1 MNILVKKSGPMSTLQ
16 DLGRIGYQKHGV
28 LVNGAMDS
36 FSSRLANL
44 LVGNNPE
51 EASLEM
57 TMLGATMQLQEGMIF
72 ALTGADL
79 AATIDGQP
87 VPRFRP
93 ICVKR
98 DCLLTC
104 GFGKQGCRGY
114 FAVAGG
120 FDVPIIM
127 GSKSTYL
134 RAKIGGF
141 EGRALAEGDVLKVGA
156 SSAAMQ
162 IFAQR
167 VMQKDGVNS
176 AFATV
181 SWYVPGTFIFGDD
194 VIRVTKG
201 QQYDW
206 FTEESIHAKGLST
219 AVGDEGGFAPNL
231 KSNEEAIQ
239 VIVEAI
245 KNAGYK
251 PGEQVMIALDTAASE
266 IFKAGKYH
274 LAGEGVTKTAAQM
287 VDWYEEL
294 CKKYPIISIED
305 GLAEDDWKGWKL
317 LTEKLGD
324 KIQLVG
330 DDLFV
335 TNVERL
341 EKGIKGGVANSILI
355 KVNQIGTLTEAFAAI
370 EMAKQAGY
378 TCVISHRSGETE
390 DTTLAD
396 IAVAVNAGQIKTGA
410 PARSERV
417 AKYNQLLRI
426 EEDLASAAQYNGK
439 KVFYNLKN
447 LK

>member
-162 IFAQR
+162 LFAQR
-167 VMQKDGVNS
+167 VMQKDVVNS

-206 FTEESIHAKGLST
+206 FTEESIHDFFNEPYSITLQSDRMGYRL
-219 AVGDEGGFAPNL
+219 EGTLLQYKEKRELVSEPVIFG
-231 KSNEEAIQ
+231 SIQ
-239 VIVEAI
+239 VPADG
-245 KNAGYK
+245 N
-251 PGEQVMIALDTAASE
+251 
-266 IFKAGKYH
+266 
-274 LAGEGVTKTAAQM
+274 
-287 VDWYEEL
+287 
-294 CKKYPIISIED
+294 PIILLADCQTAGGYPKIAQVVCADLPRLVQRQPKTDLYFKQVS
-305 GLAEDDWKGWKL
+305 LAEA
-317 LTEKLGD
+317 
-324 KIQLVG
+324 
-330 DDLFV
+330 
-335 TNVERL
+335 ERL
-341 EKGIKGGVANSILI
+341 YLQQEDFLNKLAEVIK
-355 KVNQIGTLTEAFAAI
+355 
-370 EMAKQAGY
+370 
-378 TCVISHRSGETE
+378 R
-390 DTTLAD
+390 
-396 IAVAVNAGQIKTGA
+396 
-410 PARSERV
+410 
-417 AKYNQLLRI
+417 
-426 EEDLASAAQYNGK
+426 
-439 KVFYNLKN
+439 NLQ
-447 LK
+447 